1 MSNSVANDEAITMI
15 GKVLNDSN
23 QPLKKRFRALFTL
36 RNLGGKVAIH
46 EINNC
51 FKDSS
56 ELLKH
61 ECAYVLGQMQDELAI
76 EYLIDILGDSNQE
89 PIVRHEAG
97 EALGAIGAERSVSAL
112 EKFSTCPISEVCFKF
127 HLYLDFN

>member
-1 MSNSVANDEAITMI
+1 MSTQKATDEAVKTI
-15 GKVLNDSN
+15 GKILNDPD

-36 RNLGGKVAIH
+36 RNLGGKTAIE
-46 EINNC
+46 EINAC
-51 FKDSS
+51 FKDPS

-76 EYLIDILGDSNQE
+76 DYLIRILEDSNQQ

-97 EALGAIGAERSVSAL
+97 EALGAIGSERALYAL
-112 EKFSTCPISEVCFKF
+112 EKHSTCSISEVPV
-127 HLYLDFN
+127 